1 VRVVEVELDVLVLVE
16 EVERVVIVREDDE
29 ESEVDLDADEDS
41 VTLLLSFVV
50 VVVVVPADVT
60 LVAGLEDEVT
70 AEDAACEA
78 VEEVVIVSDAIDKD
92 DDGLAAAVVIVVVVC
107 CELVGVQRKSTTF
120 PTNICP
126 ISELPGADKLAH
138 ARCMKVPAASR
149 AIWQL
154 AEQPLPPNSG
164 NSSSSQSF
172 TVVL

>member
-16 EVERVVIVREDDE
+16 EVERVVVVRDDDE

-41 VTLLLSFVV
+41 VSLLLSFVV
-50 VVVVVPADVT
+50 VVVVPADVT
-60 LVAGLEDEVT
+60 VVAGLEDEVT
-70 AEDAACEA
+70 AEDTACEA
-78 VEEVVIVSDAIDKD
+78 VDEVVIVSDAIDKD
-92 DDGLAAAVVIVVVVC
+92 NDGLAAAVVIVVVVC

-138 ARCMKVPAASR
+138 ARCIKVPAASR

-154 AEQPLPPNSG
+154 AEQPLPPRSG
-164 NSSSSQSF
+164 NSSSSQPF